1 VVWKDWSAALDADPV
16 LARQLL
22 RKVLVGPILVL
33 PKGRGAWE
41 FLGGSRFD
49 ALLHGALTPRADAV
63 RAWSP
68 AVRAR
73 QAAAL
78 RAEFPA
84 ADPLGASA
92 WPWPEPIAGGS
103 DAHAGGGIVRSTD
116 MAPHTH
122 TRGAPQQRRGAPRF
136 RDRLLASSRR
146 VTVGMPIRNSMYAD
160 RSMEAP

>member
-92 WPWPEPIAGGS
+92 PTGSREMGGPE
-103 DAHAGGGIVRSTD
+103 
-116 MAPHTH
+116 MAPRPH
-122 TRGAPQQRRGAPRF
+122 RSARPSKAVA
-136 RDRLLASSRR
+136 LLDFATGSWLHRP
-146 VTVGMPIRNSMYAD
+146 VLP
-160 RSMEAP
+160 